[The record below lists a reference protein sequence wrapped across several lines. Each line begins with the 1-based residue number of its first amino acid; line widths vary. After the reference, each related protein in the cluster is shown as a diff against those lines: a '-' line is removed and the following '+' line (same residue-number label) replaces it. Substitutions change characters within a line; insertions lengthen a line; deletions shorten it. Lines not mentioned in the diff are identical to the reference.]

1 MTSVDSSFPAAI
13 SLLGDDDTRESQA
26 IRAIRWITE
35 TEGGPI
41 LVVTPNK
48 GFDNEPLQAFVQKS
62 TVTHRTWKG
71 FSPGT
76 VSGHRVIMA
85 WPNKERL
92 SELWNLKP
100 DALVVIEWA
109 NGEAAYW
116 AEHTMPVRLLPGH
129 TILPEQKPPALQFQD
144 PLPHGLDQILEYISS
159 QAAAYHAGLKWNE
172 VDQLKADMMKNPVRW
187 QSVPLEKI
195 EHKLRSLKMR
205 PKDIDKV
212 LDLVR
217 RRQEGRTFRVN
228 SSYRDFAFPVS

>member
-1 MTSVDSSFPAAI
+1 
-13 SLLGDDDTRESQA
+13 
-26 IRAIRWITE
+26 
-35 TEGGPI
+35 
-41 LVVTPNK
+41 
-48 GFDNEPLQAFVQKS
+48 
-62 TVTHRTWKG
+62 
-71 FSPGT
+71 
-76 VSGHRVIMA
+76 MA